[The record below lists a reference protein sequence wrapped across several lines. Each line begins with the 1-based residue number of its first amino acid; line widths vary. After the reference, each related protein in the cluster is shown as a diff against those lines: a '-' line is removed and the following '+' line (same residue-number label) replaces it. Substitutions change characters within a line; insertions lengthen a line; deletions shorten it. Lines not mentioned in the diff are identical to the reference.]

1 MENLMISSLE
11 LAKLLDVPVRQ
22 ASKVIHEVNRE
33 LEEKGVYVFK
43 TKTPR
48 APRREVLRKVGIY
61 E

>member
-33 LEEKGVYVFK
+33 LEERGVYVFK
-43 TKTPR
+43 TKPPR
-48 APRREVLRKVGIY
+48 APRKEVLRKVGIY

>member
-1 MENLMISSLE
+1 MDGLMISSVE

-33 LEEKGVYVFK
+33 LEGKGVYVFK

>member
-1 MENLMISSLE
+1 MDGLMSSSVE
-11 LAKLLDVPVRQ
+11 LAQLLDEPVRQ

-48 APRREVLRKVGIY
+48 APRKEVLRKVGIY

>member
-33 LEEKGVYVFK
+33 LEERGVYVFK
-43 TKTPR
+43 TKIPR

>member
-33 LEEKGVYVFK
+33 LEERGVYVFK

-48 APRREVLRKVGIY
+48 APREKVMKKRGVKL
-61 E
+61 